1 MPRPVHFEFQ
11 ADNPE
16 RTAKFYTGVFGWE
29 FTKYEGPMDYW
40 LIKTGKEGEP
50 GIDGGMM
57 KSPPMTNTVNTISVE
72 NLDESLEQIKKAG
85 GEVTMPKTPI
95 PGIGWFTYCKDPE
108 GNLFGILQ
116 SDMSAK

>member
-16 RTAKFYTGVFGWE
+16 RAAKFYTDIFGWE
-29 FTKYEGPMDYW
+29 FTKWEGPMEYW
-40 LIKTGKEGEP
+40 MIKTGKEGEP
-50 GIDGGMM
+50 GIDGGML
-57 KSPPMTNTVNTISVE
+57 KNPPMMAHAYVQELGNI
-72 NLDESLEQIKKAG
+72 DESMEKVKKAG

-116 SDMSAK
+116 SDLNAK